1 MSKKHYEFAL
11 NIRHFFCLQCSIL
24 AVIAEFALNVPYYA
38 KEGAAML
45 NIVKDFLLNLFFILL
60 PIFIIPI
67 WVEQRNVPKHIKQ
80 HLLVVVYAFVIILCM
95 TIPVNADKELIFD
108 LRQIPLW
115 LGSLYRGIATSVF
128 LCLVTVGYRSLFE
141 GAGLFVTVV
150 TSAVILITSI
160 ALSKKFLQLPSK
172 HRISLATALCSFSG
186 ILTIGLAELLHDIPS
201 SSVLLSLTYLLVQ
214 PICMFIACSLKEMVY
229 RNITLRKRIIRA
241 EKMEAVS
248 HLAAS
253 ISHEIRNPLT
263 AARGFMQL
271 LEQYH
276 LPPEKRKQYAQI
288 AIEELDRAEAI
299 ITDYL
304 TFAKPAP
311 ESVEKLNVKTEIER
325 VIDLIRPLA
334 NMNSVEVQATLAP
347 FSITGEREKFRQ
359 CLLNIMKNAVEAMP
373 NGGVLQIYV
382 SIENQHVLIRISD
395 TGVGMT
401 KEQIERLG
409 EPYFTTKET
418 KGTGLGMMVVY
429 RIIESMNGTIH
440 IQSEVHKGTEVS
452 IYLPLSSSHLP
463 HEVRK
468 EKRFLPPYKLGRR
481 IYVQQKRS
489 VRI

>member
-1 MSKKHYEFAL
+1 MAP
-11 NIRHFFCLQCSIL
+11 
-24 AVIAEFALNVPYYA
+24 NVLYYV

-45 NIVKDFLLNLFFILL
+45 NILKDFLLNLFFILL
-60 PIFIIPI
+60 PIFIVPLWI
-67 WVEQRNVPKHIKQ
+67 EQRNVPKHIKQ
-80 HLLVVVYAFVIILCM
+80 YMLIVCYGLVIILCI
-95 TIPVNADKELIFD
+95 TFPVGTDTDFIFD
-108 LRQIPLW
+108 LRQIPLC

-128 LCLVTVGYRSLFE
+128 LCFVTVGYCSLFPE
-141 GAGLFVTVV
+141 EGLFVTVV

-172 HRISLATALCSFSG
+172 HRISLATTLCTFFG
-186 ILTIGLAELLHDIPS
+186 ILAIGLAELFHGIPS
-201 SSVLLSLTYLLVQ
+201 PSAPLSLTYLLVQ
-214 PICMFIACSLKEMVY
+214 PICMFIACSLKEMIY
-229 RNITLRKRIIRA
+229 RNIALRKRIIRA

-271 LEQYH
+271 LEQQHH
-276 LPPEKRKQYAQI
+276 LSLEKRKQYAQI

-304 TFAKPAP
+304 TFAKPAL

-334 NMNSVEVQATLAP
+334 NMSSVEVQATLAP
-347 FSITGEREKFRQ
+347 FSIIGEREKFRQ
-359 CLLNIMKNAVEAMP
+359 CLLNIAKNAVEAMP
-373 NGGVLQIYV
+373 NGGLLQIYV
-382 SIENQHVLIRISD
+382 SIEKQHVLIRISD

-452 IYLPLSSSHLP
+452 IYLPLPSSHLP
-463 HEVRK
+463 HEIRK
-468 EKRFLPPYKLGRR
+468 AKRLSKKIFAML
-481 IYVQQKRS
+481 
-489 VRI
+489 

>member
-1 MSKKHYEFAL
+1 
-11 NIRHFFCLQCSIL
+11 
-24 AVIAEFALNVPYYA
+24 
-38 KEGAAML
+38 ML

-60 PIFIIPI
+60 PIFTIPI
-67 WVEQRNVPKHIKQ
+67 WIEQRKVPKHIKQ
-80 HLLVVVYAFVIILCM
+80 HLLTIFYAFVIILCI
-95 TIPVNADKELIFD
+95 TIPVGADKVSIFD

-115 LGSLYRGIATSVF
+115 LGSLYRGIATSAF

-141 GAGLFVTVV
+141 GAGFFVTAV
-150 TSAVILITSI
+150 TSLLVMGTSI
-160 ALSKKFLQLPSK
+160 VLSKKFLQLPSK
-172 HRISLATALCSFSG
+172 HRISLATALSAFSG
-186 ILTIGLAELLHDIPS
+186 IITIGLAELFHGIPS
-201 SSVLLSLTYLLVQ
+201 PSVLLSLTYLLVQ

-229 RNITLRKRIIRA
+229 HNIALRKRMIRA

-271 LEQYH
+271 LEQHH
-276 LPPEKRKQYAQI
+276 LSPEKRRQYARI

-311 ESVEKLNVKTEIER
+311 ETVEKLNVKTEIER
-325 VIDLIRPLA
+325 VIDFIRPLA
-334 NMNSVEVQATLAP
+334 NMNSVEVRATLAP
-347 FSITGEREKFRQ
+347 FSIIGEREKFRQ
-359 CLLNIMKNAVEAMP
+359 CLLNIMKNAIEAMP

-382 SIENQHVLIRISD
+382 SIEKRRVLIRISD

-401 KEQIERLG
+401 KEQMERLG
-409 EPYFTTKET
+409 EPYFTTKEI

-440 IQSEVHKGTEVS
+440 IQSEIHKGTEVS

-463 HEVRK
+463 QEVRK
-468 EKRFLPPYKLGRR
+468 AKKIFAVL
-481 IYVQQKRS
+481 
-489 VRI
+489 

>member
-1 MSKKHYEFAL
+1 
-11 NIRHFFCLQCSIL
+11 
-24 AVIAEFALNVPYYA
+24 
-38 KEGAAML
+38 ML

-60 PIFIIPI
+60 PIFTIPI
-67 WVEQRNVPKHIKQ
+67 WIEQRKVPKHIKQ
-80 HLLVVVYAFVIILCM
+80 HLLTIFYAFVIILCI
-95 TIPVNADKELIFD
+95 TIPVGADKVSIFD

-115 LGSLYRGIATSVF
+115 LGSLYRGIATSAF

-141 GAGLFVTVV
+141 GSGFFVTAV
-150 TSAVILITSI
+150 TSVLVMGTSI
-160 ALSKKFLQLPSK
+160 VLSKKFLQLPSK
-172 HRISLATALCSFSG
+172 HRISLATALSAFSG
-186 ILTIGLAELLHDIPS
+186 IITIGLAELFHGIPS
-201 SSVLLSLTYLLVQ
+201 PSVLLSLTYLLVQ

-229 RNITLRKRIIRA
+229 HNIALRKRMIRA

-271 LEQYH
+271 LEQHH
-276 LPPEKRKQYAQI
+276 LSPEKRRQYARI

-311 ESVEKLNVKTEIER
+311 ETVEKLNVKTEIER
-325 VIDLIRPLA
+325 VIDFIRPLA
-334 NMNSVEVQATLAP
+334 NMNSVEVRATLAP
-347 FSITGEREKFRQ
+347 FSIIGEREKFRQ
-359 CLLNIMKNAVEAMP
+359 CLLNIMKNAIEAMP

-382 SIENQHVLIRISD
+382 SIEKRRVLIRISD

-401 KEQIERLG
+401 KEQMERLG
-409 EPYFTTKET
+409 EPYFTTKEI

-440 IQSEVHKGTEVS
+440 IQSEIHKGTEVS

-463 HEVRK
+463 QEVRK
-468 EKRFLPPYKLGRR
+468 AKKIFAVL
-481 IYVQQKRS
+481 
-489 VRI
+489 

>member
-1 MSKKHYEFAL
+1 
-11 NIRHFFCLQCSIL
+11 
-24 AVIAEFALNVPYYA
+24 
-38 KEGAAML
+38 ML

-60 PIFIIPI
+60 PIFTIPI
-67 WVEQRNVPKHIKQ
+67 WIEQRKVPKHIKQ
-80 HLLVVVYAFVIILCM
+80 HLLTIFYSFVIILCI
-95 TIPVNADKELIFD
+95 TIPVGADKVSIFD

-115 LGSLYRGIATSVF
+115 LGSLYRGIATSAF

-141 GAGLFVTVV
+141 GAGFFVTAV
-150 TSAVILITSI
+150 TSVLVMGTSI
-160 ALSKKFLQLPSK
+160 VLSKKFLQLPSK
-172 HRISLATALCSFSG
+172 HRISLATALSAFSG
-186 ILTIGLAELLHDIPS
+186 IITIGLAELFHGIPS
-201 SSVLLSLTYLLVQ
+201 PSVLLSLTYLLVQ

-229 RNITLRKRIIRA
+229 HNIALRKRMIRA

-271 LEQYH
+271 LEQHH
-276 LPPEKRKQYAQI
+276 LSPEKRRQYARI

-311 ESVEKLNVKTEIER
+311 ETVEKLNVKTEIER
-325 VIDLIRPLA
+325 VIDFIRPLA
-334 NMNSVEVQATLAP
+334 NMNSVEVRATLAP
-347 FSITGEREKFRQ
+347 FSIIGEREKFRQ
-359 CLLNIMKNAVEAMP
+359 CLLNIMKNAIEAMP

-382 SIENQHVLIRISD
+382 SIEKRRVLIRISD

-401 KEQIERLG
+401 KEQMERLG
-409 EPYFTTKET
+409 EPYFTTKEI

-440 IQSEVHKGTEVS
+440 IQSEIHKGTEVS

-463 HEVRK
+463 QEVRK
-468 EKRFLPPYKLGRR
+468 AKKIFAVL
-481 IYVQQKRS
+481 
-489 VRI
+489 

>member
-1 MSKKHYEFAL
+1 
-11 NIRHFFCLQCSIL
+11 
-24 AVIAEFALNVPYYA
+24 
-38 KEGAAML
+38 ML

-60 PIFIIPI
+60 PIFTIPI
-67 WVEQRNVPKHIKQ
+67 WIEQRKVPKHIKQ
-80 HLLVVVYAFVIILCM
+80 HLLTIFYAFVIILCI
-95 TIPVNADKELIFD
+95 TIPVGADKVSIFD

-115 LGSLYRGIATSVF
+115 LGSLYRGIATSAF
-128 LCLVTVGYRSLFE
+128 LCLVTIGYRSLFE
-141 GAGLFVTVV
+141 GVGFFVTAV
-150 TSAVILITSI
+150 TSVLVMGTSI
-160 ALSKKFLQLPSK
+160 VLSKKFLQLPSK
-172 HRISLATALCSFSG
+172 HRISLATALSAFSG
-186 ILTIGLAELLHDIPS
+186 IITIGLAELFHGIPS
-201 SSVLLSLTYLLVQ
+201 PSVLLSLTYLLVQ

-229 RNITLRKRIIRA
+229 HNIALRKRMIRA

-271 LEQYH
+271 LEQHH
-276 LPPEKRKQYAQI
+276 LSPEKRRQYARI

-311 ESVEKLNVKTEIER
+311 ETVEKLNVKTEIER
-325 VIDLIRPLA
+325 VIDFIRPLA
-334 NMNSVEVQATLAP
+334 NMNSVEVRATLAP
-347 FSITGEREKFRQ
+347 FSIIGEREKFRQ
-359 CLLNIMKNAVEAMP
+359 CLLNIMKNAIEAMP

-382 SIENQHVLIRISD
+382 SIEKRRVLIRISD

-401 KEQIERLG
+401 KEQMERLG
-409 EPYFTTKET
+409 EPYFTTKEI

-463 HEVRK
+463 QEVRK
-468 EKRFLPPYKLGRR
+468 AKKIFAVL
-481 IYVQQKRS
+481 
-489 VRI
+489 

>member
-1 MSKKHYEFAL
+1 
-11 NIRHFFCLQCSIL
+11 
-24 AVIAEFALNVPYYA
+24 
-38 KEGAAML
+38 ML

-60 PIFIIPI
+60 PIFTIPI
-67 WVEQRNVPKHIKQ
+67 WIEQRKVPKHIKQ
-80 HLLVVVYAFVIILCM
+80 HLLTIFYSFVIILCI
-95 TIPVNADKELIFD
+95 TIPVGADKVSIFD

-115 LGSLYRGIATSVF
+115 LGSLYRGIATSAF
-128 LCLVTVGYRSLFE
+128 LCLVTIGYRSLFE
-141 GAGLFVTVV
+141 GVGFFVTAV
-150 TSAVILITSI
+150 TSVLVMGTSI
-160 ALSKKFLQLPSK
+160 VLSKKFLQLPSK
-172 HRISLATALCSFSG
+172 HRISLATALSAFSG
-186 ILTIGLAELLHDIPS
+186 IITIGLAELFHGIPS
-201 SSVLLSLTYLLVQ
+201 PSVLLSLTYLLVQ

-229 RNITLRKRIIRA
+229 HNIALRKRMIRA

-271 LEQYH
+271 LEQHH
-276 LPPEKRKQYAQI
+276 LSPEKRRQYARI

-311 ESVEKLNVKTEIER
+311 ETVEKLNVKTEIER
-325 VIDLIRPLA
+325 VIDFIRPLA
-334 NMNSVEVQATLAP
+334 NMNSVEVRATLAP
-347 FSITGEREKFRQ
+347 FSIIGEREKFRQ
-359 CLLNIMKNAVEAMP
+359 CLLNIMKNAIEAMP

-382 SIENQHVLIRISD
+382 SIEKRRVLIRISD

-401 KEQIERLG
+401 KEQMERLG
-409 EPYFTTKET
+409 EPYFTTKEI

-463 HEVRK
+463 QEVRK
-468 EKRFLPPYKLGRR
+468 AKKIFAVL
-481 IYVQQKRS
+481 
-489 VRI
+489 

>member
-1 MSKKHYEFAL
+1 
-11 NIRHFFCLQCSIL
+11 
-24 AVIAEFALNVPYYA
+24 
-38 KEGAAML
+38 ML

-60 PIFIIPI
+60 PIFTIPI
-67 WVEQRNVPKHIKQ
+67 WIEQRKVPKHIKQ
-80 HLLVVVYAFVIILCM
+80 HLLTIFYSFVIILCI
-95 TIPVNADKELIFD
+95 TIPVGADKVSIFD

-115 LGSLYRGIATSVF
+115 LGSLYRGIATSAF
-128 LCLVTVGYRSLFE
+128 LCLVTIGYRSLFE
-141 GAGLFVTVV
+141 GAGFFVTAV
-150 TSAVILITSI
+150 TSVLVMGTSI
-160 ALSKKFLQLPSK
+160 VLSKKFLQLPSK
-172 HRISLATALCSFSG
+172 HRISLATALSAFSG
-186 ILTIGLAELLHDIPS
+186 IITIGLAELFHGIPS
-201 SSVLLSLTYLLVQ
+201 PSVLLSLTYLLVQ

-229 RNITLRKRIIRA
+229 HNIALRKRMIRA

-271 LEQYH
+271 LEQHH
-276 LPPEKRKQYAQI
+276 LSPEKRRQYARI

-311 ESVEKLNVKTEIER
+311 ETVEKLNVKTEIER
-325 VIDLIRPLA
+325 VIDFIRPLA
-334 NMNSVEVQATLAP
+334 NMNSVEVRATLAP
-347 FSITGEREKFRQ
+347 FSIIGEREKFRQ
-359 CLLNIMKNAVEAMP
+359 CLLNIMKNAIEAMP

-382 SIENQHVLIRISD
+382 SIEKRRVLIRISD

-401 KEQIERLG
+401 KEQMERLG
-409 EPYFTTKET
+409 EPYFTTKEI

-463 HEVRK
+463 QEVRK
-468 EKRFLPPYKLGRR
+468 AKKIFAVL
-481 IYVQQKRS
+481 
-489 VRI
+489 

>member
-1 MSKKHYEFAL
+1 
-11 NIRHFFCLQCSIL
+11 
-24 AVIAEFALNVPYYA
+24 
-38 KEGAAML
+38 ML

-60 PIFIIPI
+60 PIFTIPI
-67 WVEQRNVPKHIKQ
+67 WIEQRKVPKHIKQ
-80 HLLVVVYAFVIILCM
+80 HLLTIFYAFVIILCI
-95 TIPVNADKELIFD
+95 TIPVGADKVSIFD

-115 LGSLYRGIATSVF
+115 LGSLYRGIATSAF
-128 LCLVTVGYRSLFE
+128 LCLVTIGYRSLFE
-141 GAGLFVTVV
+141 GAGFFVTAV
-150 TSAVILITSI
+150 TSVLVMGTSI
-160 ALSKKFLQLPSK
+160 VLSKKFLQLPSK
-172 HRISLATALCSFSG
+172 HRISLATALSAFSG
-186 ILTIGLAELLHDIPS
+186 IITIGLAELFHGIPS
-201 SSVLLSLTYLLVQ
+201 PSVLLSLTYLLVQ

-229 RNITLRKRIIRA
+229 HNIALRKRMIRA

-271 LEQYH
+271 LEQHH
-276 LPPEKRKQYAQI
+276 LSPEKRRQYARI

-311 ESVEKLNVKTEIER
+311 ETVEKLNVKTEIER
-325 VIDLIRPLA
+325 VIDFIRPLA
-334 NMNSVEVQATLAP
+334 NMNSVEVRATLAP
-347 FSITGEREKFRQ
+347 FSIIGEREKFRQ
-359 CLLNIMKNAVEAMP
+359 CLLNIMKNAIEAMP

-382 SIENQHVLIRISD
+382 SIEKRRVLIRISD

-401 KEQIERLG
+401 KEQMERLG
-409 EPYFTTKET
+409 EPYFTTKEI

-463 HEVRK
+463 QEVRK
-468 EKRFLPPYKLGRR
+468 AKKIFAVL
-481 IYVQQKRS
+481 
-489 VRI
+489 

>member
-1 MSKKHYEFAL
+1 
-11 NIRHFFCLQCSIL
+11 
-24 AVIAEFALNVPYYA
+24 
-38 KEGAAML
+38 ML

-60 PIFIIPI
+60 PIFTIPI
-67 WVEQRNVPKHIKQ
+67 WIEQRKVPKHIKQ
-80 HLLVVVYAFVIILCM
+80 HLLTIFYAFVIILCI
-95 TIPVNADKELIFD
+95 TIPVGADKVSIFD

-115 LGSLYRGIATSVF
+115 LGSLYRGIATSAF

-141 GAGLFVTVV
+141 GAGFFVTAV
-150 TSAVILITSI
+150 TSVLVMGTSI
-160 ALSKKFLQLPSK
+160 VLSKKFLQLPSK
-172 HRISLATALCSFSG
+172 HRISLATALSAFSG
-186 ILTIGLAELLHDIPS
+186 IITIGLAELFHGIPS
-201 SSVLLSLTYLLVQ
+201 PSVLLSLTYLLVQ

-229 RNITLRKRIIRA
+229 HNIALRKRMIRA

-271 LEQYH
+271 LEQHH
-276 LPPEKRKQYAQI
+276 LSPEKRRQYARI

-311 ESVEKLNVKTEIER
+311 ETVEKLNVKTEIER
-325 VIDLIRPLA
+325 VIDFIRPLA
-334 NMNSVEVQATLAP
+334 NMNSVEVRATLAP
-347 FSITGEREKFRQ
+347 FSIIGEREKFRQ
-359 CLLNIMKNAVEAMP
+359 CLLNIMKNAIEAMP

-382 SIENQHVLIRISD
+382 SIEKRRVLIRISD

-401 KEQIERLG
+401 KEQMERLG
-409 EPYFTTKET
+409 EPYFTTKEI

-440 IQSEVHKGTEVS
+440 IQSEIHKGTEVS

-463 HEVRK
+463 QEVRK
-468 EKRFLPPYKLGRR
+468 AKKIFAVL
-481 IYVQQKRS
+481 
-489 VRI
+489 